1 MGTPPA
7 VEPVTLLH
15 LTHLQRLDYSPL
27 TAYRQTTKNCKRSL
41 YNASRTGYTS
51 SVADKERRRFR
62 VRTREERDGEPGKGG
77 GMRRRL
83 RERPRIRP
91 RVLGYLT
98 EEKETLRQGFAAL
111 FVSSVGE
118 LVAGIVLAGIAGTL
132 EELVG
137 LAVLI
142 PAAIGM
148 RGAIF
153 GAMGSRLSTSI
164 QTGLFSFSLRRGV
177 LAENVQ
183 AAAVL
188 SLVSGVFLAFL
199 ARYLSDI
206 LGVATELSVV
216 DYIVISTVGGIVAGA
231 LLLVITVFVART
243 SVARGWDMDNIAAPM
258 LTAAGDILT
267 LPSLVLAAYFI
278 DIPVFSGSLA
288 LVLVVVAVAVTV
300 LGFRLGTQ
308 NLGRIL
314 AESLPILAITG
325 TVTILVGVALEER
338 SEQFTTLLALS
349 VLLPAF
355 LQEGGALGGI
365 LSSRLSSKIHL
376 GLLAPRG
383 LPPMAAFR
391 DFVLIYTFATGV
403 YLFIGA
409 ASHVLAVA
417 LFPDGSSPGLL
428 AMMGIST
435 LAGLIATTAAVLA
448 AYYGSVASYRLGLD
462 PDTYGIPIIT
472 AAVDLLGFMSLII
485 ALIIF
490 GLAG

>member
-1 MGTPPA
+1 MA
-7 VEPVTLLH
+7 E
-15 LTHLQRLDYSPL
+15 R
-27 TAYRQTTKNCKRSL
+27 
-41 YNASRTGYTS
+41 
-51 SVADKERRRFR
+51 ERRRFR
-62 VRTREERDGEPGKGG
+62 VRDREERDGEPRKGG

-91 RVLGYLT
+91 RVFGYLT
-98 EEKETLRQGFAAL
+98 EEKESLRQGFAAL

>member
-1 MGTPPA
+1 LPPA
-7 VEPVTLLH
+7 I
-15 LTHLQRLDYSPL
+15 PL
-27 TAYRQTTKNCKRSL
+27 C
-41 YNASRTGYTS
+41 
-51 SVADKERRRFR
+51 VAEKERRRFR
-62 VRTREERDGEPGKGG
+62 IKAREEHAGESGKGWG
-77 GMRRRL
+77 IRRRL

-91 RVLGYLT
+91 HVYGYLT
-98 EEKETLRQGFAAL
+98 EEKESLRQGFAAL
-111 FVSSVGE
+111 FISSVGE
-118 LVAGIVLAGIAGTL
+118 LVAGIVLAGIAGVL
-132 EELVG
+132 EDLVG

-206 LGVATELSVV
+206 LGVATELSIV
-216 DYIVISTVGGIVAGA
+216 DYIVISTVGGIIAGA

-243 SVARGWDMDNIAAPM
+243 SVSHGWDMDNIAAPM

-267 LPSLVLAAYFI
+267 LPSLVLAALLI
-278 DIPVFSGSLA
+278 DIPVVSGGLA
-288 LVLVVVAVAVTV
+288 LLLTAAAATVAF
-300 LGFRLGTQ
+300 LGFRLGAR
-308 NLGRIL
+308 NLRRVL

-325 TVTILVGVALEER
+325 AVTILVGVALQER

-349 VLLPAF
+349 ILLPAF

-383 LPPMAAFR
+383 LPSVAAFR
-391 DFVLIYTFATGV
+391 DFILIYTFATGV
-403 YLFIGA
+403 YLFVGVT
-409 ASHVLAVA
+409 SHVLAVA
-417 LFPDGSSPGLL
+417 LFPNGSSPGLL
-428 AMMGIST
+428 EMMGISV

-448 AYYGSVASYRLGLD
+448 AYYGSVVSYRLGLD

-485 ALIIF
+485 ALIVF

>member
-1 MGTPPA
+1 
-7 VEPVTLLH
+7 
-15 LTHLQRLDYSPL
+15 
-27 TAYRQTTKNCKRSL
+27 
-41 YNASRTGYTS
+41 
-51 SVADKERRRFR
+51 
-62 VRTREERDGEPGKGG
+62 
-77 GMRRRL
+77 MRRRL

-91 RVLGYLT
+91 RVYGYLT
-98 EEKETLRQGFAAL
+98 EEKESLRQGFAAL

-177 LAENVQ
+177 LIENVQ
-183 AAAVL
+183 AAAIL

-206 LGVATELSVV
+206 LGVVTELSVV
-216 DYIVISTVGGIVAGA
+216 DYIVISTVGGIIAGA

-278 DIPVFSGSLA
+278 DIPLFSGSLA
-288 LVLVVVAVAVTV
+288 LVLVVVAVAVTI

-376 GLLAPRG
+376 GLLTPRG

-417 LFPDGSSPGLL
+417 LFPNGSSPGLL
-428 AMMGIST
+428 TMMGIST

-485 ALIIF
+485 ALIFF

>member
-1 MGTPPA
+1 
-7 VEPVTLLH
+7 
-15 LTHLQRLDYSPL
+15 
-27 TAYRQTTKNCKRSL
+27 
-41 YNASRTGYTS
+41 
-51 SVADKERRRFR
+51 
-62 VRTREERDGEPGKGG
+62 
-77 GMRRRL
+77 MRRRL

>member
-1 MGTPPA
+1 MT
-7 VEPVTLLH
+7 
-15 LTHLQRLDYSPL
+15 
-27 TAYRQTTKNCKRSL
+27 
-41 YNASRTGYTS
+41 
-51 SVADKERRRFR
+51 ERERKRFR
-62 VRTREERDGEPGKGG
+62 IRSREKEAGGPERDGGLRG
-77 GMRRRL
+77 RL

-91 RVLGYLT
+91 RVYGYLAQ
-98 EEKETLRQGFAAL
+98 EKESLRQGFAAL
-111 FVSSVGE
+111 FLSSVGE

-132 EELVG
+132 EDLVG

-216 DYIVISTVGGIVAGA
+216 DYIVISTVGGAIAGA
-231 LLLVITVFVART
+231 LLLIITIYVART
-243 SVARGWDMDNIAAPM
+243 SVARNWDMDNIAAPM

-267 LPSLVLAAYFI
+267 LPSLVLAAYLI

-288 LVLVVVAVAVTV
+288 LALTVAAIAVTV
-300 LGFRLGTQ
+300 LGFRLGGQ
-308 NLGRIL
+308 NLRRIL
-314 AESLPILAITG
+314 AESLPILALTG
-325 TVTILVGVALEER
+325 TVTILVGVALEDR

-349 VLLPAF
+349 ILLPAF

-383 LPPMAAFR
+383 LPPVAAFR
-391 DFVLIYTFATGV
+391 DFVLIYTFAAGV

-409 ASHVLAVA
+409 LSHVLAEA
-417 LFPDGSSPGLL
+417 LFAEGSSPGLL
-428 AMMGIST
+428 TMMGIST

-448 AYYGSVASYRLGLD
+448 AYYGSVVSYRLGLD

>member
-1 MGTPPA
+1 MT
-7 VEPVTLLH
+7 
-15 LTHLQRLDYSPL
+15 
-27 TAYRQTTKNCKRSL
+27 
-41 YNASRTGYTS
+41 
-51 SVADKERRRFR
+51 ERERKRFR
-62 VRTREERDGEPGKGG
+62 IRGREKDAGRPERDGGL
-77 GMRRRL
+77 RRRL

-91 RVLGYLT
+91 RVYGYLSQ
-98 EEKETLRQGFAAL
+98 EKESLRQGFAAL
-111 FVSSVGE
+111 FLSSVGE
-118 LVAGIVLAGIAGTL
+118 LIAGIVLAGIAGTL
-132 EELVG
+132 EDLVG

-164 QTGLFSFSLRRGV
+164 QTGLFSFSLQRGV
-177 LAENVQ
+177 LAENMQ

-216 DYIVISTVGGIVAGA
+216 DYIVISTVGGVIAGA

-243 SVARGWDMDNIAAPM
+243 SVARNWDMDNIAAPM

-267 LPSLVLAAYFI
+267 LPSLVLAAYLI
-278 DIPVFSGSLA
+278 DIPIFSGGLA
-288 LVLVVVAVAVTV
+288 LTLTVVAVAVCI
-300 LGFRLGTQ
+300 LGFRLGGR
-308 NLGRIL
+308 NLRRIL
-314 AESLPILAITG
+314 AESLPILALTG
-325 TVTILVGVALEER
+325 TVTILVGVALEDR
-338 SEQFTTLLALS
+338 REQFTTLLALS
-349 VLLPAF
+349 ILLPAF

-391 DFVLIYTFATGV
+391 DFALIYTFATGV